1 MIEFG
6 GHYPMKNR
14 NPRLRIVAALS
25 AVALT
30 ALCTVSAA
38 QSHKV
43 TRATEHDWPVS
54 NGDAA
59 ADHYS
64 TLAQINR
71 QNVKWAGR
79 MAAILV
85 LVVAAEV
92 PIVLFTRKPLPWVA
106 VIPALIPIL
115 TAVFVIIPM
124 MTTEKSAHPDD

>member
-1 MIEFG
+1 M
-6 GHYPMKNR
+6 R
-14 NPRLRIVAALS
+14 
-25 AVALT
+25 
-30 ALCTVSAA
+30 
-38 QSHKV
+38 
-43 TRATEHDWPVS
+43 
-54 NGDAA
+54 
-59 ADHYS
+59 
-64 TLAQINR
+64 INR

-85 LVVAAEV
+85 LVVAAVV

>member
-1 MIEFG
+1 M
-6 GHYPMKNR
+6 R
-14 NPRLRIVAALS
+14 
-25 AVALT
+25 
-30 ALCTVSAA
+30 
-38 QSHKV
+38 
-43 TRATEHDWPVS
+43 
-54 NGDAA
+54 
-59 ADHYS
+59 
-64 TLAQINR
+64 INR